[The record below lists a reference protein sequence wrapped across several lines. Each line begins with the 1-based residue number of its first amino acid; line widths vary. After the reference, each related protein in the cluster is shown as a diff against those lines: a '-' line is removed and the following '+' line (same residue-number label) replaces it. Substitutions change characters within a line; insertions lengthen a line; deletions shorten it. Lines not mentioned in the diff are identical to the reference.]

1 MLLIFRN
8 SAMTHMIRYSIRSLD
23 FIFDMGNKI
32 HLLLNFV
39 LSSFL
44 SFSLYIKFH
53 TSTFFVFCNSSSIY
67 ILVPLFPKFVTY
79 LFLIQIHT
87 HIQNYLLSLYVHLF
101 MVGNLELNIYQQSN
115 NRLHFYH
122 TIFSVSLYLAL
133 LRKAYCCDVLS
144 VTSVSYIETTMSQ
157 QIFYFYGYC
166 NFSFPSSNVFIEP
179 EIQDLCIGIRYPMIS
194 YSLCFDKFDYF

>member
-53 TSTFFVFCNSSSIY
+53 TSTFFAFGNSSSIY

-87 HIQNYLLSLYVHLF
+87 HTYKTICFHYMYICLWLETWNWIYISSLITDSTFITQYFL
-101 MVGNLELNIYQQSN
+101 Y
-115 NRLHFYH
+115 HFIWPY
-122 TIFSVSLYLAL
+122 
-133 LRKAYCCDVLS
+133 
-144 VTSVSYIETTMSQ
+144 
-157 QIFYFYGYC
+157 
-166 NFSFPSSNVFIEP
+166 
-179 EIQDLCIGIRYPMIS
+179 
-194 YSLCFDKFDYF
+194 